1 MALFMDFHKNDYVT
15 IESVKKVHLTY
26 LSVQSVKN
34 HQFWVLFKR
43 KKSDNID
50 EIVFE
55 PVFNSP
61 PYFTNASW
69 KDPDVHFH
77 GLRKQELHDPIS

>member
-15 IESVKKVHLTY
+15 IESVKKVHLKY

-43 KKSDNID
+43 KKSDK
-50 EIVFE
+50 
-55 PVFNSP
+55 PKLAAPS
-61 PYFTNASW
+61 
-69 KDPDVHFH
+69 
-77 GLRKQELHDPIS
+77 